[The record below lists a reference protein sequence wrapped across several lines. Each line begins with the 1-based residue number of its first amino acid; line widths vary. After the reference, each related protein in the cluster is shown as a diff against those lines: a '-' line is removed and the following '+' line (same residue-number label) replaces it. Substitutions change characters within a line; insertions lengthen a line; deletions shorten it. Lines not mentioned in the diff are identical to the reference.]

1 MKKSLELYIHIPFC
15 ARKCDYCDFLSAP
28 ADEETKEHYV
38 ARLLEEI
45 RQSALSARKSETPV
59 GVCTTAAPGRFAC
72 ECEAAPAHSVLPS
85 WEYEVST
92 AFVGGGTPSILAPE
106 QIGRIMKLLREQ
118 FAWRERPEITIEA
131 NPGTLSAEK
140 LAAYR
145 SLGINRISLGLQ
157 SADNE
162 ELRSLGR
169 IHTWEQFLTS
179 FRLARE
185 AGFDNINVDL
195 MSALPG
201 QTAAGWRQT
210 LEKVL
215 ALEPEHISAYSLII
229 EENTPFHER
238 YAEHPELLPD
248 EDEERRMYY
257 DTKEILAARGYARYE
272 ISNYAKPG
280 FACRHNLGYWER
292 TDYKGFGLGAAS
304 LLDNVRSSNTRK
316 MEAYLRGDYAGTSE
330 TLSGKDIREE
340 YFFLDLRKMEGV
352 APGSYREHYASL
364 FAKLEEQG
372 LLEESGD
379 HVRLTD
385 RGIDVSNYVFA
396 QFLE

>member
-1 MKKSLELYIHIPFC
+1 MKKPLELYIHIPFC
-15 ARKCDYCDFLSAP
+15 VRKCDYCDFLSAS
-28 ADEETKEHYV
+28 ADEETKERYV
-38 ARLLEEI
+38 AQLLEEI
-45 RQSALSARKSETPV
+45 RWSAL
-59 GVCTTAAPGRFAC
+59 
-72 ECEAAPAHSVLPS
+72 PAQD
-85 WEYEVST
+85 YEVLT
-92 AFVGGGTPSILAPE
+92 AFIGGGTPSILPAE
-106 QIGRIMKLLREQ
+106 QIGCIMELLREQ
-118 FAWRERPEITIEA
+118 FVWRERPEITIEA

-140 LAAYR
+140 LTAYR
-145 SLGINRISLGLQ
+145 DFGINRISLGLQ
-157 SADNE
+157 SADDE
-162 ELRSLGR
+162 ELKRLGR

-195 MSALPG
+195 MSALSG
-201 QTAAGWRQT
+201 QTAADWRRT

-229 EENTPFHER
+229 EEATPFHER

-248 EDEERRMYY
+248 EEEERRMYY
-257 DTKEILAARGYARYE
+257 DTKEILAAHGYERYE

-280 FACRHNLGYWER
+280 FACHHNLGYWER

-304 LLDNVRSSNTRK
+304 LLGDVRSSNTRE

-330 TLSGKDIREE
+330 TLGGKDIREE
-340 YFFLDLRKMEGV
+340 YFFLGLRKMEGV
-352 APGSYREHYASL
+352 DPGKYREHYAAL

-372 LLEESGD
+372 LLEERGD

>member
-1 MKKSLELYIHIPFC
+1 MKKPLDLYIHIPFC
-15 ARKCDYCDFLSAP
+15 VRKCDYCDFLSAP
-28 ADEETKEHYV
+28 ADGGTKERYV
-38 ARLLEEI
+38 SQLLEEI
-45 RQSALSARKSETPV
+45 RQSVSECGMPA
-59 GVCTTAAPGRFAC
+59 GASMTAASDRFAC
-72 ECEAAPAHSVLPS
+72 ECEAAPTHSVLPS
-85 WEYEVST
+85 WDYEVST
-92 AFVGGGTPSILAPE
+92 VFIGGGTPSILPAGE
-106 QIGRIMKLLREQ
+106 IGRIMELLREC
-118 FAWRERPEITIEA
+118 FAWREQPEITIEV

-145 SLGINRISLGLQ
+145 NFGINRISLGLQ
-157 SADNE
+157 SADDA
-162 ELRSLGR
+162 ELQRLGR
-169 IHTWEQFLTS
+169 IHTWEQFLAS

-185 AGFDNINVDL
+185 AGFRNINVDL

-201 QTAAGWRQT
+201 QTAADWRRT

-229 EENTPFHER
+229 EEGTPFHER

-280 FACRHNLGYWER
+280 NACRHNLGYWER
-292 TDYKGFGLGAAS
+292 TDYRGYGLGAAS
-304 LLDNVRSSNTRK
+304 LLDNVRSSNTRE
-316 MEAYLRGDYAGTSE
+316 MEAYLRGEFAGTSE
-330 TLSGKDIREE
+330 ILSEKDIREE
-340 YFFLDLRKMEGV
+340 YFFLGLRRMEGV
-352 APGSYREHYASL
+352 DPGPYREHYATL
-364 FAKLEEQG
+364 FAKLGEQG
-372 LLEESGD
+372 LLEESGRY
-379 HVRLTD
+379 VRLTE